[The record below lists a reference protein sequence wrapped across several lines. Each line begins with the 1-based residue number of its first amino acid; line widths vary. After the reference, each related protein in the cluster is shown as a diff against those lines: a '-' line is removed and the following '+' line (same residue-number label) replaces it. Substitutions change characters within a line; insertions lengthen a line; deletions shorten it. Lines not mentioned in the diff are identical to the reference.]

1 MANQKKNNI
10 MDRSLPTCLTREKS
24 AITITFGDQAENH
37 KGMQIIGQMADCGF
51 TTEELEQAK
60 ERFEAEGCACEFV
73 NLKERLISS
82 WNNPDEIEIEDASVL
97 IIRGGATHILSLAF
111 KGEPESTFDIFEEQA
126 ELELDTKAFM
136 YGRVVNKSAR
146 YNLCFDE
153 TAQEPDYE
161 NKKGRIVAY
170 SDVPLTAYIRYMLPD
185 YLGPKAKDLA
195 GEGNYYYD
203 SRKCGIGW
211 HGDSERKKVVAMR
224 LGVSIPLAY
233 QWFYMGE
240 RIGDTIRFDDVRHG
254 DLYVMSEKASGWD
267 WKRRTKPTLRH
278 AAGCSKFLQFK

>member
-1 MANQKKNNI
+1 MANKEEKNI
-10 MDRSLPTCLTREKS
+10 MTREKS

-37 KGMQIIGQMADCGF
+37 KGMQIIGKMADCGF
-51 TTEELEQAK
+51 THEELEKAK
-60 ERFEAEGCACEFV
+60 AKFESEGCTCELV
-73 NLKERLISS
+73 NLKERLLST
-82 WNNPDEIEIEDASVL
+82 WENPDGIEIEEASVL

-111 KGEPESTFDIFEEQA
+111 PGEPESTFDIFEEQA

-153 TAQEPDYE
+153 IAQEPDYE
-161 NKKGRIVAY
+161 NKKGRIVPY
-170 SDVPLTAYIRYMLPD
+170 SDVPLTSYIRYMLPE
-185 YLGPKAKDLA
+185 YLGEKAKELA

-233 QWFYMGE
+233 QWFHMGE
-240 RIGDTIRFDDVRHG
+240 RIGEMIKFDNIRNG

-267 WKRRTKPTLRH
+267 WKKRTKATLRH
-278 AAGCSKFLQFK
+278 AAGCSKFLEFK

>member
-1 MANQKKNNI
+1 MANIEKNNMNI
-10 MDRSLPTCLTREKS
+10 SSGLSRKKS

-37 KGMQIIGQMADCGF
+37 KGMQIIGKMADCGF
-51 TTEELEQAK
+51 SNDELEKAK
-60 ERFEAEGCACEFV
+60 ETFEAEGCSCELV
-73 NLKERLISS
+73 NLKERLLAT
-82 WNNPDEIEIEDASVL
+82 WDNPDGLEIEDASVL

-111 KGEPESTFDIFEEQA
+111 PGEPESTFDIFEEQA

-153 TAQEPDYE
+153 KEQEPDYE

-170 SDVPLTAYIRYMLPD
+170 SDVPLTAYIRHMLPH
-185 YLGPKAKDLA
+185 YLGSKAKELA

-203 SRKCGIGW
+203 SSMCGIGW
-211 HGDSERKKVVAMR
+211 HGDSERKRVVAMR
-224 LGVSIPLAY
+224 LGASIPLAY
-233 QWFYMGE
+233 QWFYRNE
-240 RIGDTIRFDDVRHG
+240 RIGDIIRFDDVRHG

-267 WKRRTKPTLRH
+267 WKKRIKPTLRH
-278 AAGCSKFLQFK
+278 AAGCKKFLEFK